1 MSVSQE
7 CIHRLPSNYCW
18 LQSLTGL
25 DNMYQRSRV
34 MTFDRRGSGN
44 ASIKYIQRQGA
55 RNLQVQQQ
63 PQAKKYVKLKT
74 LSGLS
79 HVYHIKN
86 NAHLTFCIT
95 MHNYYQQKVHKTFLF
110 CIIAW
115 RLNVLDKMGFLV
127 NLKLHTKSVEQNF
140 VFGQIEFS
148 GLAP

>member
-1 MSVSQE
+1 
-7 CIHRLPSNYCW
+7 
-18 LQSLTGL
+18 
-25 DNMYQRSRV
+25 
-34 MTFDRRGSGN
+34 
-44 ASIKYIQRQGA
+44 
-55 RNLQVQQQ
+55 
-63 PQAKKYVKLKT
+63 
-74 LSGLS
+74 
-79 HVYHIKN
+79 
-86 NAHLTFCIT
+86 